1 MVGDDAAN
9 AAFDWLSR
17 DSFVPILFR
26 QSKSPNNS
34 NTDEKTTRE
43 GVVCG
48 IADILV
54 ATLAT
59 TTGDRELDGHAFRDV
74 TAVEKLDSGQRG
86 TNLKA

>member
-1 MVGDDAAN
+1 MVKQR
-9 AAFDWLSR
+9 FVCS
-17 DSFVPILFR
+17 DSFSTIEF
-26 QSKSPNNS
+26 PNNS
-34 NTDEKTTRE
+34 NTDEKMTCE

-59 TTGDRELDGHAFRDV
+59 TTGDRELDDHAFRDV
-74 TAVEKLDSGQRG
+74 TAVEKLDSGHRG